1 MRKCSI
7 CGSFLVPCNESI
19 DHIGV
24 SVRKILSYNRGQYGI
39 EDGRKF
45 VCQSCLY
52 AIQNQVE
59 YGISSEY
66 AYAEV

>member
-1 MRKCSI
+1 MRKCSV

-24 SVRKILSYNRGQYGI
+24 SVRSVPSYNRGRYEV
-39 EDGRKF
+39 EDRRKF
-45 VCQSCLY
+45 ICQSCLY

-66 AYAEV
+66 AYAEA